1 MSDTL
6 ICAKCWKEII
16 RRTNIQVYC
25 MSCTMNNLEILHDKL
40 RKINA
45 DAQRV
50 FIRRLEDERK
60 EADI

>member
-6 ICAKCWKEII
+6 ICAKCWKETI

>member
-1 MSDTL
+1 
-6 ICAKCWKEII
+6 
-16 RRTNIQVYC
+16 
-25 MSCTMNNLEILHDKL
+25 MSCTTNNLEILHDKL